1 MDPQTS
7 HFISE
12 AITVEFD
19 IPPVIEKTPFCPDRF
34 VWRDETYAV
43 ADVLSEW
50 QDFRRR
56 GRMASNMRPEN
67 LAKAA
72 RRGSWGVGR
81 FYFRVRTGSGRVF
94 DIYYDRAP
102 ASSDDGGGSWVL
114 YCEWDSETDEEDS
127 SFTVTPDDT

>member
-19 IPPVIEKTPFCPDRF
+19 TPPTIEKTPPCPERF
-34 VWRDETYAV
+34 VWREETYTV
-43 ADVLSEW
+43 AEVISEW

-56 GRMASNMRPEN
+56 GRMSRNMRPTN
-67 LAKAA
+67 LAKTAQ
-72 RRGSWGVGR
+72 RGSWGVGR
-81 FYFRVRTGSGRVF
+81 FFFRVKTESGQVF

-102 ASSDDGGGSWVL
+102 TSSGDGAGSWVL
-114 YCEWDSETDEEDS
+114 YREWDVVEPENDDPSDS
-127 SFTVTPDDT
+127 TE